1 MRVVVWLILAVL
13 IAAGRILHDDRL
25 TAGAAPL
32 VCLALWF
39 GAPRVLRTAIALLG
53 ASLIGALL
61 LGGARLVIELLPVCI
76 AALIGWLFAR
86 SLSPARQPLIARAI
100 AVMDGPA
107 PLADTGVTR
116 YALRLTWLWA
126 VWQFALALV
135 GIACIGAAHGY
146 LDAPVLPEPVRFGA
160 LVLPLAVI
168 ALFIG
173 EFLLR
178 PHLVVAAPRRPLIAF
193 VRDLARAWPR
203 LIED

>member
-1 MRVVVWLILAVL
+1 MRLAVWLILVAL
-13 IAAGRILHDDRL
+13 LAAGRILHDDRL

-39 GAPRVLRTAIALLG
+39 GAPRALRTAVALLG
-53 ASLIGALL
+53 GSLILALL
-61 LGGARLVIELLPVCI
+61 FGGARLVVELLPVGI

-86 SLSPARQPLIARAI
+86 SLAAARQPLIARAI
-100 AVMDGPA
+100 AVMDGSA
-107 PLADTGVTR
+107 PLADAGVAR
-116 YALRLTWLWA
+116 YARGLTLLWA
-126 VWQFALALV
+126 IWQFALALL
-135 GIACIGAAHGY
+135 GIACIAAAHGY
-146 LDAPVLPEPVRFGA
+146 LDAPALPEPLRFGT

-178 PHLVVAAPRRPLIAF
+178 PHLVATAPRRPLIAF
-193 VRDLARAWPR
+193 VRDLARAWPK